1 MYVYLEVAA
10 KRTFACAVDWP
21 GWCRSG
27 KTEDAALEAL
37 LAYWPRYAKVA
48 MAAGDTLPDVSPTDV
63 HVVERLPG
71 DATTEFG
78 APGQISDAD
87 RRMLFDAEPLRLAAY
102 YEASWALMDEVAT
115 HAPQE
120 LRKGPRGGG
129 RDRDKVVQHT
139 LAAERSYA
147 SKLGLKLKEP
157 DLADREA
164 VLAFRAAI
172 SQAIHH
178 GAPEADPV
186 KGWPLRYA
194 VRRIVWHVLDH
205 AWEIEDRRT

>member
-1 MYVYLEVAA
+1 MYVYLELGA
-10 KRTFACAVDWP
+10 KRAFACAVDWP

-27 KTEDAALEAL
+27 KTEEAALEAL
-37 LAYWPRYAKVA
+37 LSYWPRYAKVA
-48 MAAGDTLPDVSPTDV
+48 TTAGDTLPEVSPTDV
-63 HVVERLPG
+63 HVVERLTG
-71 DATTEFG
+71 DATTDFG
-78 APGQISDAD
+78 APGQVPDAD
-87 RRMLFDAEPLRLAAY
+87 RRMLFDAEPARLAAY
-102 YEASWALMDEVAT
+102 YEASWALLDEVAAD
-115 HAPQE
+115 APQE

-129 RDRDKVVQHT
+129 RDRDKVVRHT

-147 SKLGLKLKEP
+147 RKLGLKLHEP

-164 VLAFRAAI
+164 VVAFRAAVGD
-172 SQAIHH
+172 AIRT
-178 GAPEADPV
+178 GAPGADPV